1 MLADFLASDMAV
13 PVAWLLV
20 ALGAGDLLAG
30 WLWLGKA
37 KGMEEVERELPRFR
51 RFFSVIIL
59 FDLALLIAGLS
70 LLHHLGA
77 LPRMAGS

>member
-1 MLADFLASDMAV
+1 MAAFLASDWAV

-30 WLWLGKA
+30 WLWLR
-37 KGMEEVERELPRFR
+37 KGGGLKDVERALPRFR
-51 RFFSVIIL
+51 RFLPAILL
-59 FDLALLIAGLS
+59 FDVALLAAGLG
-70 LLHHLGA
+70 LLHHLDA